1 MESTQTEA
9 TQAYVKHKKG
19 IWISTGIFA
28 FIGLAGGIVGAI
40 LFALFGF
47 FISYIFALIL
57 FIIKETPEER
67 AYFKKQHQKLNAEI
81 EEEKREKKFARKN
94 NHLTWRQKREE
105 RRRKQAVIEKERE
118 ELYKKQ
124 VQKWQT
130 EDLSKY
136 ATKLSELKLKKTE
149 YAIYSPDSQ
158 ITWSESRSRTKRINY
173 GGLTSSIHIAKG
185 LNYRMGSI
193 RTASQKE
200 EYMKEIVTGA
210 LALTNK
216 RIIVTNG
223 VDAKSYPFT
232 RLLRM
237 VPYSD
242 GVELISDSGKKV
254 RLSGFD
260 DATRFNIYLDR
271 LTSED

>member
-1 MESTQTEA
+1 MNTP
-9 TQAYVKHKKG
+9 KKK
-19 IWISTGIFA
+19 SD
-28 FIGLAGGIVGAI
+28 
-40 LFALFGF
+40 
-47 FISYIFALIL
+47 
-57 FIIKETPEER
+57 
-67 AYFKKQHQKLNAEI
+67 H
-81 EEEKREKKFARKN
+81 
-94 NHLTWRQKREE
+94 
-105 RRRKQAVIEKERE
+105 
-118 ELYKKQ
+118 
-124 VQKWQT
+124 
-130 EDLSKY
+130 

-223 VDAKSYPFT
+223 TDAKSYPFT

-237 VPYSD
+237 VPYND

-254 RLSGFD
+254 ILSGFD

-271 LTSED
+271 LTSEE

>member
-1 MESTQTEA
+1 M
-9 TQAYVKHKKG
+9 KNNNIGCFGWG
-19 IWISTGIFA
+19 IIIF
-28 FIGLAGGIVGAI
+28 IILLVVSYWQVTLPLAIIGAI
-40 LFALFGF
+40 CWYFYEKSPKAQEKKKKQ
-47 FISYIFALIL
+47 AAA
-57 FIIKETPEER
+57 KQVAEEER
-67 AYFKKQHQKLNAEI
+67 QKQIKIWE
-81 EEEKREKKFARKN
+81 
-94 NHLTWRQKREE
+94 
-105 RRRKQAVIEKERE
+105 
-118 ELYKKQ
+118 
-124 VQKWQT
+124 T
-130 EDLSKY
+130 EDLSQY

-149 YAIYSPDSQ
+149 YAIYSPGSQ

-237 VPYSD
+237 VPYND

-254 RLSGFD
+254 ILSGFD

-271 LTSED
+271 LTSE

>member
-1 MESTQTEA
+1 M
-9 TQAYVKHKKG
+9 KNNN
-19 IWISTGIFA
+19 
-28 FIGLAGGIVGAI
+28 IGC
-40 LFALFGF
+40 FGWG
-47 FISYIFALIL
+47 LIL
-57 FIIKETPEER
+57 FLGLVIFSWAITLWYISIPIIII
-67 AYFKKQHQKLNAEI
+67 AVIIYFY
-81 EEEKREKKFARKN
+81 RKN
-94 NHLTWRQKREE
+94 NPKIQQRLK
-105 RRRKQAVIEKERE
+105 EKEAAKEQAEHERQ
-118 ELYKKQ
+118 ELHQ
-124 VQKWQT
+124 RNIQKWQT

-200 EYMKEIVTGA
+200 EYLKEIVTGA

-223 VDAKSYPFT
+223 TDAKSYPFT

-237 VPYSD
+237 VPYDD
-242 GVELISDSGKKV
+242 GVELIGDSGKKV
-254 RLSGFD
+254 ILSGFN

-271 LTSED
+271 LTSEE